1 MRGTVYILRYT
12 LPETL
17 LIYFYLCKGKQKPLK
32 EMSQKN
38 YDIKL
43 SHKLRE
49 LELVMKNITSSE
61 RPDNIDIDIALE
73 KTRELY
79 SLLLIT
85 RDKSSNKE
93 QEPGTAKEGEKSPV
107 PADPVVP
114 QEEDDH
120 FFEVEN
126 RIPGI
131 SDKDKKP
138 EDPSSHI
145 VDTDKPETE
154 KKMEQES
161 KPETTDNEKN
171 SSKKIDTLADRY
183 HDSQNHINEA
193 LGDKRKGDDLTSRLQ
208 NKPIRNLRDSI
219 GLNEKFLFI
228 RELFDNNP
236 ETYNKCIDFLNNA
249 SSYQEALDYLKRN
262 FDWDEE
268 TDASEK
274 LFNLVKRKHRK
285 E

>member
-1 MRGTVYILRYT
+1 
-12 LPETL
+12 
-17 LIYFYLCKGKQKPLK
+17 
-32 EMSQKN
+32 MSQKT

-49 LELVMKNITSSE
+49 LELVIKNITSSE

-79 SLLLIT
+79 SILLIA

-93 QEPGTAKEGEKSPV
+93 REHGIEKEGEKSPV

-114 QEEDDH
+114 QEDDDS
-120 FFEVEN
+120 FFEVGN

-131 SDKDKKP
+131 SDKDKEKEEPGSLDVAP
-138 EDPSSHI
+138 EKS
-145 VDTDKPETE
+145 ETE
-154 KKMEQES
+154 NEMRKDNKPKK
-161 KPETTDNEKN
+161 TDNEK
-171 SSKKIDTLADRY
+171 SSRKKADTVADRY
-183 HDSQNHINEA
+183 YDSHNHINESLA
-193 LGDKRKGDDLTSRLQ
+193 NKRKGGDITSRLQ
-208 NKPIRNLRDSI
+208 NKPIINMRDSI

-228 RELFDNNP
+228 RELFGNNP

-249 SSYQEALDYLKRN
+249 SSYQEALDYLKSN
-262 FDWDEE
+262 FDWNEE
-268 TDASEK
+268 NKASEK
-274 LFNLVKRKHRK
+274 FFNLVKRMHQK